1 LRKIKDLRSHGEPWV
16 AATDLAD
23 YWRVSR
29 KQIYK
34 QIDAGTLKAIRLGPR
49 LLRISLAE
57 AVRFEEDA
65 KMSASPEAR
74 ESGPARRVDDH
85 LEGVPRERGAGRGA
99 SPGLSVDGLGARG
112 ASGHR

>member
-1 LRKIKDLRSHGEPWV
+1 MGKIKDLRSHGEPWV

-65 KMSASPEAR
+65 KMSAPPDEERKSAP
-74 ESGPARRVDDH
+74 PRRVDDR
-85 LEGVPRERGAGRGA
+85 LEGVARERAADRGGRRR
-99 SPGLSVDGLGARG
+99 LSADAV
-112 ASGHR
+112 

>member
-1 LRKIKDLRSHGEPWV
+1 LGKIKDLRNHCEPWV

-65 KMSASPEAR
+65 KMSASPEEER
-74 ESGPARRVDDH
+74 KSGPAPRVDDD
-85 LEGVPRERGAGRGA
+85 LEGVSRDSGAEQGA
-99 SPGLSVDGLGARG
+99 SRRLSVDAL
-112 ASGHR
+112 S